1 MDVIIPAHLLEGGLV
16 DTLGNDSSLRKFAR
30 TTKYLAN
37 DWHEGAVSVLRNRNN
52 ESKLENSYQ
61 SFAGERLTHAPGGN
75 RGGIRTDLLVRCIQ
89 STVTQNIGINVPQ
102 AEKIA
107 LGNSLASSD
116 TPASA
121 DYVCSTVPVILQKPN
136 NVAHSLMGRQEMI
149 ATFTNNNAEAINI
162 NMIFRSPTS
171 IEVMS
176 DTLFIYGRLGEAAQ
190 QAVQRLFLHSS
201 NAGTYYFNVPAR
213 TTRTFVITASTP
225 RSMDKDTSTNFR
237 VVEAGFKRAKTT
249 GLLNGVVAR
258 DFDEFI
264 TNQCF
269 NLPATESTCATL
281 ATLFEAYEL
290 VNLASDVKIVNMLY

>member
-1 MDVIIPAHLLEGGLV
+1 MNVIIPAHLLEGGLV

-75 RGGIRTDLLVRCIQ
+75 RGGMRTDLLVRCIQ

-136 NVAHSLMGRQEMI
+136 NVAHSVTGRREMV
-149 ATFTNNNAEAINI
+149 ATFSNENAEAVDI

-176 DTLFIYGRLGEAAQ
+176 DTPFIYGRLGDAAQ

-201 NAGTYYFNVPAR
+201 NAGTYYFNIPANA
-213 TTRTFVITASTP
+213 TRTFVVTASTP
-225 RSMDKDTSTNFR
+225 RSMDKDTSLNYH
-237 VVEAGFKRAKTT
+237 VVEAGFKRAKAT
-249 GLLNGVVAR
+249 GLLDGVLAR
-258 DFDEFI
+258 DFDEFV

-269 NLPATESTCATL
+269 NLPAAESTCATL

-290 VNLASDVKIVNMLY
+290 VNLAADVKIVNMLY

>member
-1 MDVIIPAHLLEGGLV
+1 MNVIIPVHLLEGAFV
-16 DTLGNDSSLRKFAR
+16 DVLSNDSSLRKFAR

-37 DWHEGAVSVLRNRNN
+37 DWHDGAVSVLRNRNN

-75 RGGIRTDLLVRCIQ
+75 RGGMRTDLLVRCIQ
-89 STVTQNIGINVPQ
+89 STVTQNVGINVPQ

-136 NVAHSLMGRQEMI
+136 NVNHKLSGRREM
-149 ATFTNNNAEAINI
+149 TVEFDNENAEDINVNI
-162 NMIFRSPTS
+162 IYRSPTA
-171 IEVMS
+171 IEVVS
-176 DTLFIYGRLGEAAQ
+176 DNPFIYGRLGDVAQ
-190 QAVQRLFLHSS
+190 QAVQRLFLHST
-201 NAGTYYFNVPAR
+201 NAGTYYFTIPANAKR
-213 TTRTFVITASTP
+213 SFTITASTP
-225 RSMDKDTSTNFR
+225 RSIDKDTALNYR
-237 VVEAGFKRAKTT
+237 VVEAGFSRAKAA
-249 GLLNGVVAR
+249 GLLNGVFAR
-258 DFDEFI
+258 DFDEFV

-269 NLPATESTCATL
+269 NLPASEGTCATL

-290 VNLASDVKIVNMLY
+290 VNLAADVKIVNMLY